1 MTTASLTDRY
11 VYAAGRSVP
20 EAQRDEVGRELR
32 ERIGD
37 EVDALIETGHDPADA
52 ERTALTNLG
61 DPLVVAAGYVDRPL
75 RLIGPRY
82 FPMWWRL
89 LKLLYAIVLPV
100 GAAGVLLG
108 QIVSGAHIGPAIG
121 TTVVTAIQITVNI
134 GFWTTLVFAVLER
147 TTSGH
152 DLTLKWTPDQLPEL
166 PQPTDRHRSS
176 RLSELI
182 GSLVFLGLFAVV
194 LVLQQF
200 GLAWRGA
207 PDGGPVPVLNPELW
221 SFWLP
226 YFLALIALEILFAVA
241 VYAWGWNWWL
251 VAANV
256 VLNVAFTVPALW
268 LLLTGQLFSDAFLE
282 LIRWP
287 WGEAGPI
294 VLTIVVVVTIGV
306 AIWDVIDGAIKAY
319 RTSRAHRRSPVVAA

>member
-1 MTTASLTDRY
+1 MTTATLTDRY
-11 VYAAGRSVP
+11 VYAAARTVP
-20 EAQRDEVGRELR
+20 EGQRSEVERELR

-37 EVDALIETGHDPADA
+37 ETDALIEQGHAPDEA
-52 ERTALTNLG
+52 ERTALTELG

-75 RLIGPRY
+75 QLIGPRY
-82 FPMWWRL
+82 YPMWLRL

-100 GAAGVLLG
+100 AAAGVLLG
-108 QIVSGAHIGPAIG
+108 QIISGAPIGAAIG
-121 TTVVTAIQITVNI
+121 TTVVTAIQVTVNI

-152 DLTLKWTPDQLPEL
+152 DLTMKWTPDQLPEL
-166 PQPTDRHRSS
+166 PHPADGNRSS

-182 GSLVFLGLFAVV
+182 GSLVFLGLFAVAIV
-194 LVLQQF
+194 VQQF
-200 GLAWRGA
+200 GLAWRGGT
-207 PDGGPVPVLNPELW
+207 DGGPVPVLNPDLW
-221 SFWLP
+221 SFWIP
-226 YFLALIALEILFAVA
+226 FFLALIALEILFAVA

-251 VAANV
+251 VAANL

-268 LLLTGQLFSDAFLE
+268 LLLTGQLLSDELLE

-294 VLTIVVVVTIGV
+294 VVAFVVVVTIGV
-306 AIWDVIDGAIKAY
+306 AVWDVIDGAIKAY
-319 RTSRAHRRSPVVAA
+319 RAPRARRASA